1 MIIFSYK
8 SLSIILLLASFSL
21 GLSKEMLILDD
32 LNNNGKTYQNQNW
45 LFVSDGVMGGLSEG
59 IVYKDSISNI
69 PCYRM
74 TGNVTTKNNG
84 GFLMTRT
91 LLKPNLKAND
101 YTGIYIKVYGNSE
114 DYFLHLKTS
123 FTPAVWQYYGYKFKA
138 VKKWKEIKVPFA
150 DFKRSNLYQPKSMSS
165 QKIKNIAVV
174 AGFNDYQS
182 DICFSEIGFY

>member
-1 MIIFSYK
+1 
-8 SLSIILLLASFSL
+8 
-21 GLSKEMLILDD
+21 MLILDD

-91 LLKPNLKAND
+91 LLKPNLKAKD
-101 YTGIYIKVYGNSE
+101 YTGIYIKVYGNDE

-150 DFKRSNLYQPKSMSS
+150 NFKRSNLYQPKSMSS